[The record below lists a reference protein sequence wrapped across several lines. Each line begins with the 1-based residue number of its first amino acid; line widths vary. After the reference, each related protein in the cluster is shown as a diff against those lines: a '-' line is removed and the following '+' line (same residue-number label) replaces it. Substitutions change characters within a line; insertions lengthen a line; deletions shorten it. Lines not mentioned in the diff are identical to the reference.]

1 MFEEP
6 EGFRDY
12 VAARQ
17 RTLLRTAWMLTG
29 NQHTAEDLVQATL
42 ERVWPRWQRVT
53 RDGDPDPYVRRVMIN
68 TYSSWWQRKWRG
80 EQPTSDLPEAASG
93 DDGFAQA
100 DLADALRRIMP
111 TLTVRQ
117 RAVLVLRYYDD
128 LTEAATA
135 QALGCSVGTV
145 KSQTAK
151 ALARLRLMDD
161 PRVTDPRV
169 TDPRVTEAGR

>member
-17 RTLLRTAWMLTG
+17 RTLLRTARMLTG

-42 ERVWPRWQRVT
+42 ERVWPRWQRLT

-80 EQPTSDLPEAASG
+80 ELSSSELPEEVGG
-93 DDGFAQA
+93 DGGFAQA

-111 TLTVRQ
+111 TLTARQ

-128 LTEAATA
+128 LTEVATA
-135 QALGCSVGTV
+135 HALGCSVGTV

-161 PRVTDPRV
+161 PRVLAD
-169 TDPRVTEAGR
+169 DPRVTEAGR